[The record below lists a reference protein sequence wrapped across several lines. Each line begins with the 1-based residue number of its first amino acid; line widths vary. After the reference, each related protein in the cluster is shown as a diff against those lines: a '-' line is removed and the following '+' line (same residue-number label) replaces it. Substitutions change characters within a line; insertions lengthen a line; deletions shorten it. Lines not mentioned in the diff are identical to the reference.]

1 MSASLCDPR
10 ATAATLRAKIMSST
24 PASKEED
31 GGGEGDAPAAKV
43 QKLEG
48 AKDSGGKAEEARPPW
63 PWKKAK
69 KAVIMMS
76 FSGKDY
82 LGMQR

>member
-1 MSASLCDPR
+1 MS
-10 ATAATLRAKIMSST
+10 TT

-31 GGGEGDAPAAKV
+31 CGGEGDATAAKV
-43 QKLEG
+43 QRLEE
-48 AKDSGGKAEEARPPW
+48 AKEDPGGKAEEARPPW